1 MSGPRTSHAGREP
14 CVALAALG
22 GDVGVALAARD
33 SASGAANGG
42 SGSPASMPREPGA
55 SVRSVLSVM

>member
-14 CVALAALG
+14 CWPWPRSVARLASPSSFE
-22 GDVGVALAARD
+22 V
-33 SASGAANGG
+33 ASGAANGG
-42 SGSPASMPREPGA
+42 SGSPASMPRDPGA